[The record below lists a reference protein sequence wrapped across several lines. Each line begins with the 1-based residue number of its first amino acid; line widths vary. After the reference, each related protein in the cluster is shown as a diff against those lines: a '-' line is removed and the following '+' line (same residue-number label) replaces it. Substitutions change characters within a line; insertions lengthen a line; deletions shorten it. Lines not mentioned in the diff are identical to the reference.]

1 MLDKSL
7 KNYLI
12 ALFGGLLAGLALI
25 KANPIFMPI
34 SLFFLWSVRRSLSLS
49 FLWGLIAVLV
59 SHNWLLALHPIDW
72 IGVPL
77 DLSLILVISIWISCG
92 LLGGILVSSWSLFG
106 RITSYLLNRQNNR
119 KIIYDENILFAL
131 FLSVVWGIA
140 EIFLSHSPFFWIGI
154 GGSLLPGD
162 RLLAGMSRLIGEGGL
177 AAIQLLFGWWIWRL
191 FNTLLNK
198 LENRKLFY
206 IGAICLLILHLWGWL
221 LLAPSQNKS
230 KPIVPVAIWQPSIPI
245 REKFSKDWEN
255 KLLNLLQTSLLKA
268 KGSGAAFMVAPEG
281 LLKANQKLLSPSP
294 IPLLTGGFRRTQ
306 NELRS
311 SLLVFETQ
319 ENSYS
324 SVIDK
329 HRLVPLGEYVPKFP
343 GFNMKGLSAV
353 GGIYPGEKSR
363 FLNWSGPPL
372 AIAICY
378 ELSDGNAIANAV
390 LDGAESILSI
400 ANLDPYPISLQ
411 RQFLSLAQL
420 RAIETNRDIIISA
433 NTGPSSLI
441 KSNGLISNKI
451 PAFKEGFAVF
461 NLEINSTT
469 TPYALFKDLPLF
481 LIAFFS
487 FVLLIFQQKVDKIFS
502 Y

>member
-25 KANPIFMPI
+25 KPNPIFMPI

-230 KPIVPVAIWQPSIPI
+230 KPIVPVAVWQPSIPI
-245 REKFSKDWEN
+245 REKFSKDW
-255 KLLNLLQTSLLKA
+255 
-268 KGSGAAFMVAPEG
+268 
-281 LLKANQKLLSPSP
+281 
-294 IPLLTGGFRRTQ
+294 
-306 NELRS
+306 
-311 SLLVFETQ
+311 
-319 ENSYS
+319 
-324 SVIDK
+324 
-329 HRLVPLGEYVPKFP
+329 
-343 GFNMKGLSAV
+343 
-353 GGIYPGEKSR
+353 
-363 FLNWSGPPL
+363 
-372 AIAICY
+372 
-378 ELSDGNAIANAV
+378 
-390 LDGAESILSI
+390 
-400 ANLDPYPISLQ
+400 
-411 RQFLSLAQL
+411 
-420 RAIETNRDIIISA
+420 
-433 NTGPSSLI
+433 
-441 KSNGLISNKI
+441 
-451 PAFKEGFAVF
+451 
-461 NLEINSTT
+461 
-469 TPYALFKDLPLF
+469 
-481 LIAFFS
+481 
-487 FVLLIFQQKVDKIFS
+487 
-502 Y
+502 